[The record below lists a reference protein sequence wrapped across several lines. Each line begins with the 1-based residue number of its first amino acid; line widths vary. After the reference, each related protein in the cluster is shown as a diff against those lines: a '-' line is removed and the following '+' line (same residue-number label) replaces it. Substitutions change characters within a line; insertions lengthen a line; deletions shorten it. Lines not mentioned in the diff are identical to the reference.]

1 MKLLLDQGVPR
12 SAAALLRADGLDA
25 VHTGEVGMAT
35 AEDAAILDRGRAED
49 RLIVTLDAD
58 FHRILCAVGRDATVG
73 HPNSDR
79 GAQGG

>member
-35 AEDAAILDRGRAED
+35 AEYAAIAGAPED

-58 FHRILCAVGRDATVG
+58 K
-73 HPNSDR
+73 N
-79 GAQGG
+79 